1 MACRLRLRGLRK
13 IVAMK
18 ENDIN
23 QIRAILMAQLE
34 ELKAQAGTT
43 FSGLIDEA
51 GYLPDLADQASLES
65 ERENLLRK
73 RDRENRMI
81 RDVLAALQ
89 RLDDGA
95 YGTCDICGE
104 DIAVAR
110 LKAQPLATMC
120 IACKTEM
127 EKKDKQSL

>member
-1 MACRLRLRGLRK
+1 LWPTRK
-13 IVAMK
+13 IDTMK
-18 ENDIN
+18 EKDIN
-23 QIRAILMAQLE
+23 QIKALLMAQLG
-34 ELKAQAGTT
+34 ELKAQADTT
-43 FSGLIDEA
+43 FTGLIDEA
-51 GYLPDLADQASLES
+51 GCLPDLADQASLES

-89 RLDDGA
+89 RLDEGS

-104 DIAVAR
+104 DIALAR

-120 IACKTEM
+120 ITCKTEM
-127 EKKDKQSL
+127 EKQQTHCG